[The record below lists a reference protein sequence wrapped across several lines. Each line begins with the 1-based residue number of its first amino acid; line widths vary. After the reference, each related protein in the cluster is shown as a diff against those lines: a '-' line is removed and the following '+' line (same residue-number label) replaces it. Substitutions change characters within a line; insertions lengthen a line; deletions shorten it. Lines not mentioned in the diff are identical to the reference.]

1 MPYVFYRGD
10 RRDADTIR
18 AAGGFS
24 AWVPLTLT
32 QARNLM
38 TRFNN
43 VSTTPVEVP
52 RPAHRI
58 AHYLANLKGEAK
70 LLELVRMIKQ
80 IKDRTSVQ
88 ISTDLTDACGGYGSG
103 FKYRIEFNSLY
114 LHDGVGGAAVRDPA
128 SLEVVSHFGAK
139 MITDTGD
146 LSTATVIALTSKGN
160 EVSFLTSIPAG
171 NIKEVQPHRGA
182 WRDF

>member
-1 MPYVFYRGD
+1 MPYVVYRGD
-10 RRDADTIR
+10 RRSAAEIR
-18 AAGGFS
+18 AAGGFN
-24 AWVPLTLT
+24 AWVPLTVT

-43 VSTTPVEVP
+43 VSTTPVVLP

-58 AHYLANLKGEAK
+58 AAYLAALNGRAK

-80 IKDRTSVQ
+80 IKDKTSVQ
-88 ISTDLTDACGGYGSG
+88 ISTDLTDACGGYGRG
-103 FKYRIEFNSLY
+103 YKYRMEFDTLY

-128 SLEVVSHFGAK
+128 SLKVVSHFGAK

-146 LSTATVIALTSKGN
+146 LNTATVIAVTSKGD
-160 EVSFLTSIPAG
+160 EVSFLTSIPVG
-171 NIKEVQPHRGA
+171 NIKGVQPFRGEWA
-182 WRDF
+182 DF